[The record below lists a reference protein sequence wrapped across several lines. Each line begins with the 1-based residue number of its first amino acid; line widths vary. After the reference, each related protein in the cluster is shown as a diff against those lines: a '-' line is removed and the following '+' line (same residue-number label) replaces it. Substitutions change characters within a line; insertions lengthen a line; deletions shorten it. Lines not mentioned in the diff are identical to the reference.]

1 MDKIKKEKRLVLSFL
16 GLAAIS
22 LLIASPRLSDGIPMG
37 IDSSS
42 HIFQVLNLYESFKS
56 TGKIP
61 LWCSYWYCGFPFLLF
76 YPPLSYLLAFTLAL
90 TGIPPILSYKIVET
104 FFYVVAPFTIYFLAR
119 NLSLSRRESYVAA
132 LGFNLIPS
140 IMSNFIFWD
149 RYPTIVA
156 VPLFALLS
164 AFLIRYLKN
173 ERFKD
178 LVLTTL
184 TFSLLLLTHHYS
196 AFCAVLAAFIIS
208 LSYLLMRRNRVTLK
222 RIIKLAV
229 FTGVVSSLLTL
240 FWMAPFL
247 NFSNYLLRNPFTNG
261 DVWDNYMP
269 PEHWDKTLYKLRNL
283 DLIQWLFAIFG
294 SAFFAACRIDKGK
307 ASLRSKLI
315 CASPSLFFIS
325 TILIRPFYIFFY
337 PVEIILIMVVSI
349 ITSTLLISSVRSLG
363 REESFPYIMSIGWFF
378 IFAWLSFGKYAI
390 LFQLLPPWRRLDTYR
405 FSIYA
410 CIPECI
416 LVGKLSSMLASSQ
429 LFERGRKFL
438 AFKNFPTPKTVAT
451 AFVASM
457 LISSSLVGHF
467 IVADDFSYRPN
478 GTISTGI
485 VEYFRGQEDHAR
497 VLSIRC
503 PDWVFLLP
511 LYTSKPLVDGW
522 YPQAK
527 ILPYL
532 VDIDDYTLNELIKT
546 YGDEKNDTQRVEL
559 WETLISKYSLLGVEW
574 VMIPED
580 INVKNTTLST
590 ILMEDNQ
597 DFLLDAKNDGILIYK
612 TKFSQPL
619 IQTEA
624 KILATTWCPDKIT
637 IVVETNRSTSITV
650 KEAYFPEWTVQTN
663 ASSAQLIKDDDGFI
677 KIHIT
682 PIEGSNIYEVDLIYE
697 RPYEGYLYLLST
709 FAFLSLMIGY
719 IGFTWRMKKWR
730 LKNGKA

>member
-1 MDKIKKEKRLVLSFL
+1 MDEIKKEKRLLLPFL

-22 LLIASPRLSDGIPMG
+22 LLIAYPRLSDGVPTG

-42 HIFQVLNLYESFKS
+42 HIFQVLNLYENFKS

-61 LWCSYWYCGFPFLLF
+61 LWCRYWYCGFPFLLF

-90 TGIPPILSYKIVET
+90 TGIPPILSYKIVES

-119 NLSLSRRESYVAA
+119 NLNLSRRESYVAA

-140 IMSNFIFWD
+140 VMSNFVFWD

-164 AFLIRYLKN
+164 AFLVRYLKN

-196 AFCAVLAAFIIS
+196 AFCAFLAAFIIC
-208 LSYLLMRRNRVTLK
+208 LSYLLLKRNRVILK

-229 FTGVVSSLLTL
+229 FTGVVSSLLAL
-240 FWMAPFL
+240 FWLAPFL
-247 NFSNYLLRNPFTNG
+247 NFSNYLSSNPFTNG

-283 DLIQWLFAIFG
+283 DLIQWLFAVFG
-294 SAFFAACRIDKGK
+294 SAFFAACRIDKGE

-325 TILIRPFYIFFY
+325 TILIKPFSIFFY
-337 PVEIILIMVVSI
+337 PVEIILIMVASI
-349 ITSTLLISSVRSLG
+349 ITSILLISSVRSLG
-363 REESFPYIMSIGWFF
+363 REERFPYIMSIGWFF
-378 IFAWLSFGKYAI
+378 IFAWLSFGRYAI
-390 LFQLLPPWRRLDTYR
+390 LFQLLPYWTRLDTYR

-429 LFERGRKFL
+429 FFKGRKIL
-438 AFKNFPTPKTVAT
+438 AFKNSFFKPKTVAA

-457 LISSSLVGHF
+457 LISSALVGHF

-485 VEYFRGQEDHAR
+485 VQYFRGQEDHAR
-497 VLSIRC
+497 VLSIGC
-503 PDWVFLLP
+503 PDWIFLLP
-511 LYTSKPLVDGW
+511 LYTGKPLVDGW

-546 YGDEKNDTQRVEL
+546 YGDEKNDSARIEL
-559 WETLISKYSLLGVEW
+559 WETLISNFSLLGVEW
-574 VMIPED
+574 VLIPED
-580 INVKNTTLST
+580 INIENTTLSA
-590 ILMEDNQ
+590 ILIEDKQ
-597 DFLLDAKNDGILIYK
+597 DFSLDAKKDGILIYK
-612 TKFSQPL
+612 TKFSQSL

-624 KILATTWCPDKIT
+624 KILATTFYPEKIT
-637 IVVETNRSTSITV
+637 IVVETNRSTFITV

-663 ASSAQLIKDDDGFI
+663 ASSAQLIKDDEGFI

-682 PIEGSNIYEVDLIYE
+682 PIEGSNIYGVDLVYE

-709 FAFLSLMIGY
+709 FAFLFLIIGY
-719 IGFTWRMKKWR
+719 IGFTWRMK
-730 LKNGKA
+730 NGV

>member
-173 ERFKD
+173 ERSKD
-178 LVLTTL
+178 LILTTL

-247 NFSNYLLRNPFTNG
+247 NFSNYLSNNPFTNG

-337 PVEIILIMVVSI
+337 PVEIILIMVASI
-349 ITSTLLISSVRSLG
+349 ITSTLLISSIRSLG
-363 REESFPYIMSIGWFF
+363 REERFPYIMSIGWFF

-390 LFQLLPPWRRLDTYR
+390 LFQLLPYWKRLDTYR

-416 LVGKLSSMLASSQ
+416 LVGKLSSILASSQ
-429 LFERGRKFL
+429 LFERGRKIL

-451 AFVASM
+451 AFVASI
-457 LISSSLVGHF
+457 LISSALVGHF

-527 ILPYL
+527 ILPHL

-546 YGDEKNDTQRVEL
+546 YGDEKNDTLRVEL
-559 WETLISKYSLLGVEW
+559 WKTLISKYSLLGVEW

-580 INVKNTTLST
+580 INVKNKTLST

-612 TKFSQPL
+612 TRFPQSL
-619 IQTEA
+619 IQTGA

-663 ASSAQLIKDDDGFI
+663 ASSAQLIKDNEGFI

-682 PIEGSNIYEVDLIYE
+682 PIEGSNIYEVDFIYE